1 MQMRWL
7 LIIKYYCLSQCSHLG
22 CVLWFF
28 NCIQLVFIRPWGQ
41 LVMRN
46 LINYYVLLW
55 LVSFQQLLLV
65 HFDPS
70 CSGELFSQWSA
81 FSQLS
86 WIEMDQSQLL
96 KTNQSQ
102 QSIFYFFI
110 LFFSS
115 IYLFHKSFILYY
127 KIEKFKMLF
136 LELNIR
142 LQKK

>member
-7 LIIKYYCLSQCSHLG
+7 LIIKYYCLSQCIHLG

-41 LVMRN
+41 LVMQN

-102 QSIFYFFI
+102 QSIFIFLFYFFPP
-110 LFFSS
+110 F
-115 IYLFHKSFILYY
+115 IYFTSHLYC
-127 KIEKFKMLF
+127 IT
-136 LELNIR
+136 R
-142 LQKK
+142 LKNLRCYF